1 VRSHDRRTTLK
12 KESITKLT
20 ENAPKE
26 NHLLTTLSI
35 AFVLGMAVAIGV
47 YLAWSH
53 GLIQAAFQSP
63 ASAIALFVCPP
74 FILSIAIGPTADAEL
89 ALVLLVSAMVLA
101 NGFLYAGVAAGGFFV
116 FNLMRKGSRRQA

>member
-1 VRSHDRRTTLK
+1 VRSRAGQTTLEG
-12 KESITKLT
+12 ESLTKLT
-20 ENAPKE
+20 ENPPKE

-53 GLIQAAFQSP
+53 GLIQAAFHSP
-63 ASAIALFVCPP
+63 GSAIALFFCPP

-89 ALVLLVSAMVLA
+89 ALVLLIGAMVLA
-101 NGFLYAGVAAGGFFV
+101 NAFLYAGVAAGGFFV
-116 FNLMRKGSRRQA
+116 FNLMRKGSRQA

>member
-1 VRSHDRRTTLK
+1 
-12 KESITKLT
+12 LT
-20 ENAPKE
+20 DSPPKE

-47 YLAWSH
+47 YMAWSH

-63 ASAIALFVCPP
+63 GSAIALFFCPP

-89 ALVLLVSAMVLA
+89 ALVLLVGAMVLA
-101 NGFLYAGVAAGGFFV
+101 NAFLYAGVAAGGFFV